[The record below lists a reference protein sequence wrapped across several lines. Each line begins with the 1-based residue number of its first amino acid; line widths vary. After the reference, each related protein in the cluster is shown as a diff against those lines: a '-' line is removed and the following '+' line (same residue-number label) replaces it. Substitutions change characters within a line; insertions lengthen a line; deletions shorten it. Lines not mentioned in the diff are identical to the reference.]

1 MCDCEEVLLKHS
13 ESTTQPKSIGSTL
26 HIYAYMH
33 TVSSPLIVPGIGG
46 KQYAKFAN
54 ADVID
59 HAH

>member
-1 MCDCEEVLLKHS
+1 
-13 ESTTQPKSIGSTL
+13 
-26 HIYAYMH
+26 MH